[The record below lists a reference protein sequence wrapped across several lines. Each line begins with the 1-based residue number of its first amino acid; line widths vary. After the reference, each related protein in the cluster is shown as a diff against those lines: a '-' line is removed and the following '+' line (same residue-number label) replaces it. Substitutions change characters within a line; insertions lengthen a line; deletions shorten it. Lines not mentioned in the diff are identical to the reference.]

1 MDLERYSAKMIL
13 VPWDMMCD
21 RTDRRTGG
29 QENRKDR
36 RTERTGGQK
45 GQENRKDKRTERT
58 GEQEIQEI
66 KKGQKKKTPKLTF
79 RV

>member
-21 RTDRRTGG
+21 R
-29 QENRKDR
+29 KDR
-36 RTERTGGQK
+36 RTERTGGK
-45 GQENRKDKRTERT
+45 KYRRK
-58 GEQEIQEI
+58 EIQEI

>member
-21 RTDRRTGG
+21 RKDRRTKRTGEQKG

-36 RTERTGGQK
+36 RTERTGEQK
-45 GQENRKDKRTERT
+45 GQEDRKNKKYRRTRKDRK
-58 GEQEIQEI
+58 
-66 KKGQKKKTPKLTF
+66 
-79 RV
+79 

>member
-21 RTDRRTGG
+21 RKDRRTERTGEQKG

-36 RTERTGGQK
+36 RTERTRGQK
-45 GQENRKDKRTERT
+45 GQENRKDRRK
-58 GEQEIQEI
+58 EIQEERNTGG
-66 KKGQKKKTPKLTF
+66 KKYRK
-79 RV
+79 

>member
-21 RTDRRTGG
+21 R
-29 QENRKDR
+29 KDR
-36 RTERTGGQK
+36 RTERTG
-45 GQENRKDKRTERT
+45 
-58 GEQEIQEI
+58 EQ
-66 KKGQKKKTPKLTF
+66 KGQKKKTPKLTF

>member
-1 MDLERYSAKMIL
+1 MDLEQYPAKMIL

-21 RTDRRTGG
+21 RTDRRTGEQKG

-36 RTERTGGQK
+36 RK
-45 GQENRKDKRTERT
+45 GEQENRKDRRK
-58 GEQEIQEI
+58 EIQEI
-66 KKGQKKKTPKLTF
+66 KKEQKKKTPKLTF

>member
-1 MDLERYSAKMIL
+1 MDLEQYSAKMIL

-21 RTDRRTGG
+21 RKDRRTKRTGEQKG

-36 RTERTGGQK
+36 RTERTRG
-45 GQENRKDKRTERT
+45 
-58 GEQEIQEI
+58 QEIQEI

>member
-21 RTDRRTGG
+21 RTDRR
-29 QENRKDR
+29 K
-36 RTERTGGQK
+36 
-45 GQENRKDKRTERT
+45 
-58 GEQEIQEI
+58 EIQEI

>member
-21 RTDRRTGG
+21 RTDRRTGEQKG
-29 QENRKDR
+29 QGNRKDR

-45 GQENRKDKRTERT
+45 GQEERNTGNKERTEKENAQT
-58 GEQEIQEI
+58 YISGVNL
-66 KKGQKKKTPKLTF
+66 GA
-79 RV
+79 

>member
-21 RTDRRTGG
+21 R
-29 QENRKDR
+29 KDR
-36 RTERTGGQK
+36 RTERTGG
-45 GQENRKDKRTERT
+45 
-58 GEQEIQEI
+58 QEIQEI

>member
-1 MDLERYSAKMIL
+1 MDLKRYSVKMLL

-21 RTDRRTGG
+21 RTDRRTGGQKG

-45 GQENRKDKRTERT
+45 GQEERKDRRKERT
-58 GEQEIQEI
+58 GG
-66 KKGQKKKTPKLTF
+66 KKYRK
-79 RV
+79 

>member
-29 QENRKDR
+29 QNGQEDRKDR
-36 RTERTGGQK
+36 RTERTRGK
-45 GQENRKDKRTERT
+45 KYRK
-58 GEQEIQEI
+58 
-66 KKGQKKKTPKLTF
+66 
-79 RV
+79 

>member
-1 MDLERYSAKMIL
+1 MDLERYSAKMML

-36 RTERTGGQK
+36 RTERTE
-45 GQENRKDKRTERT
+45 GQENRKDKRTRNTGNKERT
-58 GEQEIQEI
+58 EKENAQTYISGVNL
-66 KKGQKKKTPKLTF
+66 GA
-79 RV
+79 